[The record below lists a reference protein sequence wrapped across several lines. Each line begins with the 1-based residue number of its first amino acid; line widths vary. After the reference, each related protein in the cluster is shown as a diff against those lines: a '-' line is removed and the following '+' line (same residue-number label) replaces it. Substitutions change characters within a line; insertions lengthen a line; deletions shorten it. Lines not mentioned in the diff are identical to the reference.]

1 MKVRR
6 NLTRFKLTRKYVSFK
21 HLMRSWKSKLKVT
34 IERINLE
41 FD

>member
-21 HLMRSWKSKLKVT
+21 YLMRSCKRNLKVT

-41 FD
+41 ND

>member
-6 NLTRFKLTRKYVSFK
+6 NLTRFKLPSKCVRYKY
-21 HLMRSWKSKLKVT
+21 LMRSWKSNLKVT

-41 FD
+41 ND

>member
-6 NLTRFKLTRKYVSFK
+6 NLTRFKLTSKYVRFK
-21 HLMRSWKSKLKVT
+21 HLMRSWKSNLKVT

-41 FD
+41 ND

>member
-6 NLTRFKLTRKYVSFK
+6 NLTRFKLPLKCVKFKY
-21 HLMRSWKSKLKVT
+21 LMRGWKRNLKVT

-41 FD
+41 ND